1 MNEYF
6 KFPSTQ
12 HLVLPKEEHLRK
24 DKVMPVAEI
33 EELLMHK
40 IVIEEKVDGANL
52 GISFD
57 GEGNLILQNRGELL
71 KHPFEGQWRKLG
83 HWVEKK
89 QEQLFDVLLDRYI
102 LFGEW
107 CYAAHSVYYNK
118 LPDYFIGFDL
128 FDKEKKKFFSV
139 ERRNKMLE
147 RMGIFVIHS
156 VATGRFQ
163 LEELPL
169 FFSESHYGNNLC
181 EGIYIRWDENGWLK
195 KRAKLVRHDFR
206 QTIEEHWTKKG
217 IRINGFIQEKPPMH
231 L

>member
-1 MNEYF
+1 MNKYF

-12 HLVLPKEEHLRK
+12 HLALPEDYLRK
-24 DKVMPVAEI
+24 DKVMPLVEI

-57 GEGNLILQNRGELL
+57 DGGNIVLQNRGEFL
-71 KHPFEGQWRKLG
+71 KYPFEGQWRKLG
-83 HWVEKK
+83 DWVEKR
-89 QEQLFDVLLDRYI
+89 QDLLFDVLLDRYI

-107 CYAAHSVYYNK
+107 CYAKHSVFYNK

-128 FDKEKKKFFSV
+128 YDKVKKKFFSV
-139 ERRNKMLE
+139 DRRNEMMEKL
-147 RMGIFVIHS
+147 GVFIIHP
-156 VATGRFQ
+156 VAIGRFH

-169 FFSESHYGNNLC
+169 FFSESYYGNNLC

-195 KRAKLVRHDFR
+195 KRAKLVRYDFR
-206 QTIEEHWTKKG
+206 QNIEEHWTKKD
-217 IRINGFIQEKPPMH
+217 IKINGLIQDQF
-231 L
+231 